1 MKRHVVGAIA
11 AVSLTLAATQA
22 MAWQP
27 VPPTVTT
34 GQGNS
39 GAWGVSQP
47 STPEPTYRS
56 NTGTTY
62 RYDLNNHSDRIRY
75 RHDHGAQIRDNI
87 NPRVRIDR
95 DTFNQHGGGA
105 YR

>member
-1 MKRHVVGAIA
+1 MKHPLSGALVA
-11 AVSLTLAATQA
+11 LSLILASSKA

-34 GQGNS
+34 GQGS
-39 GAWGVSQP
+39 GGSWGVSQP
-47 STPEPTYRS
+47 SVSQPTYRS

-75 RHDHGAQIRDNI
+75 RNDHGAQIRDNVD
-87 NPRVRIDR
+87 PRVRIDR
-95 DTFNQHGGGA
+95 ETFNQHGGGS